1 MTVEIRKRQVGVTD
15 RWIIEAVDGKQV
27 RNELDIDFAL
37 AGNPAVK
44 KYIPPDQLWVEMM
57 SDKTEWPCFIVH
69 EDWEDGRVEQGMPY
83 EVAHEEANVL
93 ERLCRQGKMELTV
106 FRPG

>member
-44 KYIPPDQLWVEMM
+44 KYIPPDQLWVEMWAFSPGTWKII
-57 SDKTEWPCFIVH
+57 SDLQEEGKLVAFIGDPLITEVPAK
-69 EDWEDGRVEQGMPY
+69 P
-83 EVAHEEANVL
+83 
-93 ERLCRQGKMELTV
+93 
-106 FRPG
+106 